1 MPSNTFMSWSWL
13 ASRHGWPAELQSF
26 LGVAAY
32 IADGGDS
39 GRHPDF
45 ALVVDWLRY
54 SSALMLNMRVDKT
67 GHDVLTLG
75 VDFDI
80 ACRTT
85 ISSDPTAGVPLR
97 PLTMRV

>member
-1 MPSNTFMSWSWL
+1 
-13 ASRHGWPAELQSF
+13 
-26 LGVAAY
+26 
-32 IADGGDS
+32 
-39 GRHPDF
+39 
-45 ALVVDWLRY
+45 
-54 SSALMLNMRVDKT
+54 MLNMRVDKT

-85 ISSDPTAGVPLR
+85 ISFDPTAGVPLR